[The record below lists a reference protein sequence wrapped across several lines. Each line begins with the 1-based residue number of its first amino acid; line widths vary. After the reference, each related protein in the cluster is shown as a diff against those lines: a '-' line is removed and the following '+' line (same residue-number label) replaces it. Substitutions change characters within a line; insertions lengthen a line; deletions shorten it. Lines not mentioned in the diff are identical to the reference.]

1 MALDKNYI
9 FVESDSLIRIAR
21 DFYRHSND
29 LRSRYLSKFYY
40 GLVLHNQKENVEALI
55 NYLEAESDALRL
67 EDPYLL
73 GMLYNEIS
81 DIYKS
86 QYDYPNSLKYAQK
99 SYKNYHLAGK
109 IIIVHMHYT
118 I

>member
-1 MALDKNYI
+1 M
-9 FVESDSLIRIAR
+9 
-21 DFYRHSND
+21 
-29 LRSRYLSKFYY
+29 
-40 GLVLHNQKENVEALI
+40 LHNQKENVEALI